1 MYKNLLSNFICHLS
15 WLEKLSPTHTH
26 PLKTIHEF
34 LKSYK
39 WGHTEVEWGGGYAVK
54 QPKNDSPQNQDL
66 TTPKSFLE
74 GVQNPRFE
82 YKNNFYY
89 YFIIIIVLYSQLYQK
104 IITRCS
110 LYKNLDGMIITLVPE
125 EKSRK
130 VVCVLN
136 GTEMLSPKATTKKKH
151 AFSHI
156 IQKAV
161 DNNLSEENTEHLIC
175 DRWNYSVKI
184 FTAHPTPAWPTYP
197 TLPHPTHPTLHYT
210 PHPHPCM
217 THPTLPLPHPTT
229 PHPTPPLEQ
238 FWEEMGWIAWG
249 PLLCLPFG
257 RQLIFISQII
267 CMLL

>member
-1 MYKNLLSNFICHLS
+1 M
-15 WLEKLSPTHTH
+15 
-26 PLKTIHEF
+26 
-34 LKSYK
+34 
-39 WGHTEVEWGGGYAVK
+39 GYAVK

-74 GVQNPRFE
+74 GVQNPSFE

-110 LYKNLDGMIITLVPE
+110 LYKNLNCMIITLVPR

-130 VVCVLN
+130 VACVLN

-175 DRWNYSVKI
+175 DR
-184 FTAHPTPAWPTYP
+184 
-197 TLPHPTHPTLHYT
+197 
-210 PHPHPCM
+210 
-217 THPTLPLPHPTT
+217 
-229 PHPTPPLEQ
+229 
-238 FWEEMGWIAWG
+238 
-249 PLLCLPFG
+249 
-257 RQLIFISQII
+257 
-267 CMLL
+267 